1 MKQTSTGRKRYTD
14 PGDTNSRDRHEGGV
28 LLSSS
33 SPSLAELALHLVW
46 PVRCPFCGRA
56 ASVVCPACLDAL
68 TVEALSLCAVCRYA
82 YPCGLHEG
90 PPLLAGAF
98 HRGRARDL
106 LLSLKYG
113 NGRPLGTRLGF
124 ALARVHLPPE
134 ADLIIPLPL
143 HRGSTRSYNQALLIA
158 RGLSRTWRLPIVDGL
173 SWTMGWPAQ
182 AGRQFRERRSLP
194 EEAFSWQG
202 PSLRGKRAVIVD
214 DVCTTG
220 TTLDR
225 AATAVRREGA
235 VLAAFVVWTV
245 TERMEKTKAP

>member
-1 MKQTSTGRKRYTD
+1 MKQISTGRKRYTD
-14 PGDTNSRDRHEGGV
+14 PGGTNSRDCHEGGV

-46 PVRCPFCGRA
+46 PVRCPLCGRA
-56 ASVVCPACLDAL
+56 ASVACPACLDAL
-68 TVEALSLCAVCRYA
+68 TGEALSLCIDCRGP
-82 YPCGLHEG
+82 YPCGFHEG

-106 LLSLKYG
+106 LLALKYG
-113 NGRPLGTRLGF
+113 NGRPLGTRIGF

-158 RGLSRTWRLPIVDGL
+158 CGLSRAWRRPVVDGL
-173 SWTMGWPAQ
+173 SWTMQWPAQ
-182 AGRQFRERRSLP
+182 AGRQARERLSLP
-194 EEAFSWQG
+194 EKAFSWTG
-202 PSLRGKRAVIVD
+202 PSLRGKRAIIVD

-225 AATAVRREGA
+225 AAAAVRREGA
-235 VLAAFVVWTV
+235 VPAAFVVWTV